1 MELTVTA
8 ISSALGAEITGADL
22 SQDNDASFAAIKRA
36 LLDHHMI
43 VVRDQ
48 DVPPASHIA
57 FSRRFGPVEAH
68 DNTRYLKEGFPEIL
82 VLSNDLEDG
91 EPIGVPDAGDAWHSD
106 LSFKEIPA
114 LVTILF
120 AVRLPNQGGDTDFA
134 NCHAAYDALDDAM
147 KNRLEGLQGVH
158 TVNKLRNPR
167 VTIAGTRRDAEEF
180 YRARDVTVTHPLV
193 RTHPETGRKSLYL
206 SPRFTIAIKGMD
218 DSEAQ
223 PLLDE
228 LIAHQLDMKFR
239 YRHKWQSGDFV
250 MWDNRSVNHQA
261 CGGYDY
267 PDIRT
272 IHRTT
277 VLGDAPY

>member
-1 MELTVTA
+1 M
-8 ISSALGAEITGADL
+8 GAEINGVDL
-22 SQDNDASFAAIKRA
+22 SRNGDDGFAAVHRA

-48 DVPPASHIA
+48 DIPPPTHIA
-57 FSRRFGPVEAH
+57 FSRRFGTVEAH
-68 DNTRYLKEGFPEIL
+68 DNTRYLKDGFPEIL

-106 LSFKEIPA
+106 LSFKKIPA

-120 AVRLPNQGGDTDFA
+120 AVRLPEQGGDTEFS
-134 NCHAAYDALDDAM
+134 NCHAAYDALDGSM
-147 KNRLEGLQGVH
+147 KIRLEGLRGVH

-167 VTIAGTRRDAEEF
+167 VAIAGTRQDAEAF
-180 YRARDVTVTHPLV
+180 YRARDATVTHPLV
-193 RTHPETGRKSLYL
+193 RTHPETGRKTLYL
-206 SPRFTIAIKGMD
+206 SPRFTIAIDGMD

-228 LIAHQLDMKFR
+228 LIAHQLDEKFR
-239 YRHKWQSGDFV
+239 YRHKWRKGDFV
-250 MWDNRSVNHQA
+250 MWDNRSVNHHA
-261 CGGYDY
+261 CGGYEY

-277 VLGDAPY
+277 VLGDAPV

>member
-1 MELTVTA
+1 M
-8 ISSALGAEITGADL
+8 GAEINGVDL
-22 SQDNDASFAAIKRA
+22 SRNGDDGFAAVHRA

-48 DVPPASHIA
+48 DIPPLAHIA
-57 FSRRFGPVEAH
+57 FSRRFGTVEAH
-68 DNTRYLKEGFPEIL
+68 DNTRYLKDGFPEIL

-106 LSFKEIPA
+106 LSFKKIPA

-120 AVRLPNQGGDTDFA
+120 AVRLPEQGGDTEFS
-134 NCHAAYDALDDAM
+134 NCHAAYDALDGSM
-147 KNRLEGLQGVH
+147 KIRLEGLRGVH

-167 VTIAGTRRDAEEF
+167 VAIAGTRQDAEAF
-180 YRARDVTVTHPLV
+180 YRARDATVTHPLV
-193 RTHPETGRKSLYL
+193 RTHPETGRKTLYL
-206 SPRFTIAIKGMD
+206 SPRFTIAIDGMD

-228 LIAHQLDMKFR
+228 LIAHQLDEKFR
-239 YRHKWQSGDFV
+239 YRHKWRKGDFV
-250 MWDNRSVNHQA
+250 MWDNRSVNHHA
-261 CGGYDY
+261 CGGYEY

-277 VLGDAPY
+277 VLGDAPV